1 MNKETALKSWPAV
14 QVFCRGNNGRIGRQ
28 RPMTSLSVFTML
40 QDEDGGV
47 RGLGGS
53 NQSRWWIVYVHLRDE
68 FLHIVRDLE
77 HL

>member
-1 MNKETALKSWPAV
+1 
-14 QVFCRGNNGRIGRQ
+14 
-28 RPMTSLSVFTML
+28 MTSLSVFTML

-53 NQSRWWIVYVHLRDE
+53 NQSRWWIVYYVHLRDE

-77 HL
+77 L